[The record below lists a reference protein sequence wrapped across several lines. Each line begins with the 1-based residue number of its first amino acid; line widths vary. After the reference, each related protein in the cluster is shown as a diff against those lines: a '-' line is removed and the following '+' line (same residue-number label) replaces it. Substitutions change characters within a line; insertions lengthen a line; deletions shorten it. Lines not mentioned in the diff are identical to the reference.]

1 MSAVFLTMILSFTAM
16 ITLHA
21 ATQIKNENAA
31 LRLHALNLANQQFA
45 FVESFAAQNNLSRVK
60 NFNGNDDDLKSCG
73 LYSDENKTPTE
84 FKVTTNISG
93 EGNLKKVKVTV
104 TWKDKNL
111 EFEKLVRLKK

>member
-31 LRLHALNLANQQFA
+31 LRLHALNLANEQFA
-45 FVESFAAQNNLSRVK
+45 LIESGSDK
-60 NFNGNDDDLKSCG
+60 NIPEDDLKSYG
-73 LYSDENKTPTE
+73 LYSDENKMPTE
-84 FKVTTNISG
+84 FKVTTNIGG

-104 TWKDKNL
+104 TWKENIL